1 MSIDLKESI
10 KNLGFILKNVS
21 NDNEVLQEFVNNI
34 SDIFKSD
41 ILLIDNNDNILY
53 EKDTFFD
60 SFTIVNQLSGKKT
73 LEYQVIKQ
81 LETIEDIKINI
92 TLDNLYTAKF
102 ERDILK
108 DIYAIFIPLYIY
120 KEKVGN
126 IIIYRKKE
134 PFEDYIEPVLIYIAS
149 VLSIIIYNL
158 KKLEISENKS
168 KIQNIKSCISTLSY
182 SELEAILCIFEEIE
196 NNEGLVIASKIADK
210 AGITRSVIVNALR
223 KFESARIIE
232 TRSLGMKGTYI
243 KVLNDYLLQELKKFK
258 N

>member
-1 MSIDLKESI
+1 MSIDLKKSI
-10 KNLGFILKNVS
+10 KDLDFILKNVS
-21 NDNEVLQEFVNNI
+21 NDNEFLKEFINNI

-41 ILLIDNNDNILY
+41 ILLIDNSDNILQ
-53 EKDTFFD
+53 EINIFFD
-60 SFTIVNQLSGKKT
+60 SLTVVNQLSGKKI

-81 LETIEDIKINI
+81 LENIEDIKINV

-120 KEKVGN
+120 RDKVGN
-126 IIIYRKKE
+126 IIIYRQNK
-134 PFEDYIEPVLIYIAS
+134 PFEDYIEPLLIYISS
-149 VLSIIIYNL
+149 VLSLIIS
-158 KKLEISENKS
+158 KFKTLEINESKS

-196 NNEGLVIASKIADK
+196 NKEGLVVASKIADK
-210 AGITRSVIVNALR
+210 EGITRSVIVNALR

-243 KVLNDYLLQELKKFK
+243 KVLNDYLLQELEKFK